1 MALIHILDEITASQ
15 IAAGEVVE
23 RPVNAVK
30 ELMENAVDAGAR
42 QIETEI
48 AGGGL
53 TYLRVTDDGCGMSPE
68 DAELSI
74 VRHATSKISCVD
86 NIYHIASLGFR
97 GEALASIASVSRMTI
112 TTRTADS
119 AEGTAI
125 RVEGGEV
132 VSAGPAGAPQGTT
145 VEAADLF
152 YNVPAR
158 KKFLKS
164 ERAEAGRINQMV
176 GKMAMADPSI
186 AFRLINNG
194 RTVIETPGNGR
205 LIDAVAALYG
215 LDTAG
220 EMLEVSEEGED
231 ILLQTVI
238 VNGRVVE
245 NAAVTKAVDNA
256 YHSLLPKNGYPVVV
270 LHIRVPSESVD
281 VNVHPQKRE
290 IKFADEQSIFRF
302 VYRCRRAEH
311 FPLRLPRRAADA
323 HHPDL
328 TGAHRRLHDPTAGKR
343 NTDRGNGKDR
353 EKRHAVGRGNG
364 SVSGAPVGRIGQ

>member
-152 YNVPAR
+152 YNVPAEIGTGR
-158 KKFLKS
+158 SGAHQPDGGKDGHGRSVHRLPPHQQ
-164 ERAEAGRINQMV
+164 RAHRHR
-176 GKMAMADPSI
+176 D
-186 AFRLINNG
+186 
-194 RTVIETPGNGR
+194 
-205 LIDAVAALYG
+205 
-215 LDTAG
+215 AG
-220 EMLEVSEEGED
+220 E
-231 ILLQTVI
+231 
-238 VNGRVVE
+238 RPP
-245 NAAVTKAVDNA
+245 
-256 YHSLLPKNGYPVVV
+256 H
-270 LHIRVPSESVD
+270 
-281 VNVHPQKRE
+281 
-290 IKFADEQSIFRF
+290 
-302 VYRCRRAEH
+302 
-311 FPLRLPRRAADA
+311 
-323 HHPDL
+323 
-328 TGAHRRLHDPTAGKR
+328 
-343 NTDRGNGKDR
+343 
-353 EKRHAVGRGNG
+353 
-364 SVSGAPVGRIGQ
+364 